1 MAKLTSQATEAAGD
15 LRATIGESAKDISER
30 AREVAINAADSTIGF
45 AKKYPVHTALGALG
59 VGCLLGYMARK
70 PK

>member
-1 MAKLTSQATEAAGD
+1 MSKVTSQATDAASD
-15 LRATIGESAKDISER
+15 LRSSLGDSAKDISER
-30 AREVAINAADSTIGF
+30 AREVAATAAESTMNF

-59 VGCLLGYMARK
+59 VGCIVGFLARK